1 MIELVLFDLDGT
13 FADTAL
19 DLGAALNRL
28 RSEHGFA
35 PLPLDDYRA
44 VTSHG
49 VRGLLKVGFGIAP
62 DDDAYSGLARR
73 FLAYYAEAICVGTRM
88 FPGIPELLDVLDGR
102 GIKWGIVTNKSQ
114 RFTLPLLAGLGIDR
128 RAACIVSGD
137 SAPRAKPHA
146 DPLLLAA
153 HIGRASTRRALY
165 VGDDLRD
172 IQAGRAAGMY
182 TIAAVYGYL
191 GEGAVV
197 EAWGA
202 HALISH
208 PMEVLDIIDRSG

>member
-1 MIELVLFDLDGT
+1 MIELALFDLDGT
-13 FADTAL
+13 FADTAM

-28 RSEHGFA
+28 RTEHGFA

-62 DDDAYSGLARR
+62 EDEGYGELAQR
-73 FLAYYAEAICVGTRM
+73 FLAYYAEAICVGTCM
-88 FPGIPELLDVLDGR
+88 FPGIPELLDALEAR

-114 RFTLPLLAGLGIDR
+114 RYTLPVLAGLGVDR

-137 SAPRAKPHA
+137 SAPRAKPYP

-153 HIGRASTRRALY
+153 HLSQTDPRQAVYA
-165 VGDDLRD
+165 GDDLRD
-172 IQAGRAAGMY
+172 VQAGYAAGMY
-182 TIAAVYGYL
+182 TIAVTYGYL
-191 GEGAVV
+191 GTGPAV
-197 EAWGA
+197 ETWGA
-202 HALISH
+202 HALADH
-208 PMEVLDIIDRSG
+208 PGQLLEIIDRWR